1 MNNLIATTTAT
12 RMLGVLHLPFSNDKI
27 RKIEMAMTAIK
38 QLLDISVYKY
48 IYMFIVLN
56 SSSLAD

>member
-27 RKIEMAMTAIK
+27 RKIEMAMTGIK
-38 QLLDISVYKY
+38 QLLDIGVYKY
-48 IYMFIVLN
+48 IYIYVY
-56 SSSLAD
+56 SAQ